1 MLRFSTLL
9 AGLVTVFSCAS
20 TQAQGLLWNL
30 PDDGTQV
37 HFEGTYKQTIFRP
50 QSSKGNLELEWLRHM
65 SISSVG
71 KQDAEY
77 QGTIQPCRWIEII
90 VQTGVQSAEGIDT
103 GSVGKR
109 TYKVLVPESAIRGT
123 VADDEGIP
131 VSYIPI
137 IEGVRKTNERDLTP
151 QPIKAKLLQIYPVIS
166 LIRHYDSMEQ
176 SDLEQTVQ
184 IGQKD
189 VVAKELSGSLVQESQ
204 TRRIRHETKLLRS
217 DEVPFGLAQWE
228 VKIAE
233 DRKADVE
240 TRDKFERVSEVIVQ
254 MKVSRIQVGAK
265 SEL

>member
-1 MLRFSTLL
+1 MLRFSAFL
-9 AGLVTVFSCAS
+9 ACLVTVFSCAS

-30 PDDGTQV
+30 PEDGTQIKY
-37 HFEGTYKQTIFRP
+37 EGKYQQTIFRP

-65 SISSVG
+65 WISSVG

-77 QGTIQPCRWIEII
+77 EGMTQPCRWIEIK
-90 VQTGVQSAEGIDT
+90 VQTGVASPDGIDT
-103 GSVGKR
+103 GTVGER
-109 TYKVLVPESAIRGT
+109 IYKVLVPESAIRGA
-123 VADDEGIP
+123 VADGEGIP

-137 IEGVRKTNERDLTP
+137 VEGVRKTNDRDLTP
-151 QPIKAKLLQIYPVIS
+151 QPIKAKMLQIYPVIS

-176 SDLEQTVQ
+176 SDIEQTIQV
-184 IGQKD
+184 GAKD
-189 VVAKELSGSLVQESQ
+189 VVAKELSGVLVQESL

-217 DEVPFGLAQWE
+217 DDVPFGLAQWE

-240 TRDKFERVSEVIVQ
+240 TRDKFERISEVVVT
-254 MKVSRIQVGAK
+254 MKVSQIQAGAK